1 MKKILF
7 LAVSFVMA
15 LAVNAQ
21 NAGTDITSQFEN
33 ADFEAGSSNGWTVT
47 GPANKQNLGTANT
60 AANNGYQGTY
70 FMEAWKPS
78 GSSLN
83 DFEWSQTKN
92 VPNGFYV
99 VKALAHSIEQSKDVT
114 PQGTFIFAEDKQVEV
129 TTTTASEYT
138 VVAEVTD
145 DTLTIG
151 YRGVGCNANWTA
163 CDYFRIIQCYGETED
178 AAKLSWVKYE
188 LNLLQAEAEEL
199 MSSDMSTT
207 VRAGLEASIAA
218 IANLTNYA
226 DADALWQTMKKQVA
240 DAKTSIE
247 GYEKLMAKIEDI
259 IANVLIDAEMN
270 GYAELEA
277 VVYAVMDKYTAGSI
291 ENAGVESELKALD
304 EAVFAFRVA
313 NADGT
318 ESFDVTDMFV
328 TNPTVRTKDATAG
341 WTIEGG
347 RTDPNMPAWGH
358 NTMEFW
364 NCDFTLSQT
373 IKDLPNGK
381 YVIKVQ
387 GFYREGAMNNGS
399 NLGKE
404 NITAELFGNKS
415 AVPLTSIYQYTASSM
430 GVTVNVHGTHDY
442 INGLEGANAAF
453 NILNTATGR
462 NYYDDNELMV
472 IVMDNTLT
480 FGIRNTSTV
489 FDRWCAFRDFRLEYF
504 GNFPG
509 INLAGKIQEYK
520 NYMEDNID
528 NIPYAVYLEMAGY
541 IWEVEESGLTSPDA
555 AEAEVNAAILALD
568 SVWAEAQVSFGI
580 YEDLKALASRVENES
595 LPLNYPGKEAL
606 QNVLKEAQTYFVPET
621 EINTREAM
629 LAMIDKLDA
638 AIVAYVFSQTYTREK
653 PADVSYYLVE
663 AFLQTKNYDIPV
675 WKVDNAGED
684 KGDVWVGPG
693 RDWIVGV
700 DTTKMYCLNT
710 WSNNFVSMN
719 VYQEITGLPNG
730 LYSVSAD
737 AVTQNDCLN
746 DQHAYISS
754 SMGVAISDTLSIEGW
769 DKQEWETL
777 TTDLLVVADGKL
789 RIGFASTSTG
799 TPGTNGWFQVANFV
813 LKYHGEATAEDM
825 KAAWESTLAR
835 ANETV
840 DILLIGDE
848 GSLITTI
855 GAATPLAADA
865 KYAEAC
871 GMLNPAIDDVS
882 YAANVTK
889 KFYNSN
895 YKTLDTDTT
904 YAKYEYVPVLA
915 DGTISLVDGMLA
927 VDTTT
932 HRALDAFNDKLSA
945 YVKYISGLKEVEDM
959 LNDTTKAYD
968 EKFVNFLV
976 ETVIKGHIDTLTFK
990 LHASV
995 DVDTLLIRLKNAAN
1009 RLERTILKDASEGD
1023 VTSLIEN
1030 PTIDVVEDKLAGW
1043 VVEKNNATNCG
1054 TNKSE
1059 HYSGDAANT
1068 YLDAWNGTAGKNDAT
1083 FYQELTG
1090 IPNGLY
1096 RLTAAARTDGA
1107 NAWIF
1112 AAPETP
1118 KAESTGWAMVKNV
1131 GAWGGEIWEAA
1142 KAEWEAAGKPADGEF
1157 PFFTTRAD
1165 STGFGWSWHVIDS
1178 IEVTDRYLMIGLS
1191 ANKGFCG
1198 KEEGFSGTWMGADD
1212 WKLELIK
1219 KTEDGTYDPYT
1230 GVEEIEVVAP
1240 VVQGI
1245 YDLFGRRINVVTESG
1260 IYIVNGKKMF
1270 IKK

>member
-1 MKKILF
+1 
-7 LAVSFVMA
+7 MA

-21 NAGTDITSQFEN
+21 ETGVDVTSKFTNTDFEGNTNTGWTITGQNAG
-33 ADFEAGSSNGWTVT
+33 VM
-47 GPANKQNLGTANT
+47 NT
-60 AANNGYQGTY
+60 AVANNYQGTY
-70 FMEAWKPS
+70 FMEAWCNSS
-78 GSSLN
+78 GNLA
-83 DFEWSQTKN
+83 DFDWSQTVTLPK
-92 VPNGFYV
+92 GYYV
-99 VKALAHSIEQSKDVT
+99 VKALAHAIKQNQTTTPESKGVYLYAND
-114 PQGTFIFAEDKQVEV
+114 QQVEIK
-129 TTTTASEYT
+129 ST
-138 VVAEVTD
+138 VAAEHVVFGQVKD
-145 DTLTIG
+145 STLTIG
-151 YRGVGCNANWTA
+151 YRAKSCNVNWVA
-163 CDYFRIIQCYGETED
+163 VDDYHVIQCYGETED

-259 IANVLIDAEMN
+259 FANVLIDAEMN

-277 VVYAVMDKYTAGSI
+277 VVNAVMDKYTAGSI

-328 TNPTVRTKDATAG
+328 TNPTVRTKEATSG
-341 WTIEGG
+341 WTIENVLRDGKPI
-347 RTDPNMPAWGH
+347 DNMPAWGH

-373 IKDLPNGK
+373 IKDIPNGK

-387 GFYREGAMNNGS
+387 AFYREGAMNNGS

-404 NITAELFGNKS
+404 KITAELFGNKS

-663 AFLQTKNYDIPV
+663 AFPQTKNYDIPV

-840 DILLIGDE
+840 GILLIGDE

-976 ETVIKGHIDTLTFK
+976 GTVIKGHIDTLTFK

-995 DVDTLLIRLKNAAN
+995 NVDTLLIRLKNAAN

-1030 PTIDVVEDKLAGW
+1030 PTCDIKEDGGENDVIAWTW
-1043 VVEKNNATNCG
+1043 VQGTGNHATYAA
-1054 TNKSE
+1054 E
-1059 HYSGDAANT
+1059 HYDGTSNRF
-1068 YLDAWNGTAGKNDAT
+1068 LDAWSGSGLNTT

-1090 IPNGLY
+1090 IPNGIY
-1096 RLTAAARTDGA
+1096 RLTVAGRSDGSQ
-1107 NAWIF
+1107 AWFF

-1118 KAESTGWAMVKNV
+1118 KAETTVWAEVKGI
-1131 GAWGGEIWEAA
+1131 GAYGGEIWEAA
-1142 KAEWEAAGKPADGEF
+1142 KAEWEAAGKPADGDF
-1157 PFFTTRAD
+1157 PYFTARPD
-1165 STGFGWSWHVIDS
+1165 STGYGWSWHVLDS
-1178 IEVTDRYLMIGLS
+1178 IVVTDRYMMIGLS
-1191 ANKGFCG
+1191 ANTDFTG
-1198 KEEGFSGTWMGADD
+1198 KETKFSGTWMGADD